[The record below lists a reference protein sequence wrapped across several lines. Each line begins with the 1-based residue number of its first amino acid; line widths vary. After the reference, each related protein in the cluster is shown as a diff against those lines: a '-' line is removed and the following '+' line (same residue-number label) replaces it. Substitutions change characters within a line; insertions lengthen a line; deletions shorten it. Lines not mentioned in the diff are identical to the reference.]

1 MISTRTAARSADGWW
16 KMEKIFTNEKCVVFF
31 IISSATYMCMIG
43 ISMCA
48 FSLIFWY
55 MKWNETT
62 FQYWLCIYFPSTC
75 LTCVLAKMARNIT
88 RLAYLSSIYFAC
100 VALSKADLLCFLS
113 LLVFVCVPFY
123 LCIKCL
129 IFHPHFANKFIWNV
143 VMSLILSS
151 SCKYANNYNGE
162 RGGFRLFSC
171 LSAANTKFDEME
183 WVCAYFALWNMF
195 DQKIKQICV
204 KPTLAWNNYF
214 HLCRILFRSVACHP
228 SFYGAKMY

>member
-1 MISTRTAARSADGWW
+1 MISARTAARSDDGWW

-113 LLVFVCVPFY
+113 LLVFVCVC
-123 LCIKCL
+123 LCAL
-129 IFHPHFANKFIWNV
+129 FTSVSNV
-143 VMSLILSS
+143 WFSILILQINLYEMLL
-151 SCKYANNYNGE
+151 CHEFYHHRANMQTTITENEVDFG
-162 RGGFRLFSC
+162 LFSC
-171 LSAANTKFDEME
+171 LAVQQIQILMR
-183 WVCAYFALWNMF
+183 WNGF
-195 DQKIKQICV
+195 V
-204 KPTLAWNNYF
+204 L
-214 HLCRILFRSVACHP
+214 ILLYETCLTRKSSRFV
-228 SFYGAKMY
+228 